1 MITWWNN
8 TIFINT
14 FFAIPTWSGIHITSD
29 DTFLRSA
36 FVEWSTIVIYWTF
49 LGNADFVPTLIFI
62 CAVIVVF
69 TSLVTFSQSAICQ
82 NGASTFFATPNKII
96 AWSSW
101 ISNISIGYS
110 PQQILLTYLCE
121 AMPNCEVNHTE
132 DYLAEWNNSNQ
143 YSFCHLDIVLYVYTQ
158 WYIFLYHICCLV
170 HNHFVCCKLEEYI
183 FFRHKIHHLGN
194 LECFCI
200 VECICNPHKYR
211 QCHNQGLSHMILLNF
226 KHIYWLQSS
235 TKLVYFC

>member
-1 MITWWNN
+1 MITWWYG
-8 TIFINT
+8 TIVINT
-14 FFAIPTWSGIHITSD
+14 VFAIWALSCILTSN
-29 DTFLRSA
+29 DTVLRIA
-36 FVEWSTIVIYWTF
+36 FVAWSTICIYSTYLWQ
-49 LGNADFVPTLIFI
+49 ADLVPTLIVI
-62 CAVIVVF
+62 HAVKFVF
-69 TSLVTFSQSAICQ
+69 TTLETFAIF
-82 NGASTFFATPNKII
+82 AFTVFATLTII
-96 AWSSW
+96 ITGSSW

-143 YSFCHLDIVLYVYTQ
+143 YSFCHLDIVLYVYIQ